1 MPLQYHDLDP
11 VTRRHAIAELDAD
24 LKAGSFHVSERLR
37 PTDVAE
43 YQRLL
48 RDAVRYYDDLWLEE
62 RVAGQLVDFEM
73 RRTPSGGQTTAKVPE
88 GAARLLAEGD
98 FNRYYMRGV
107 AVRALEEQRGVVEVY
122 RARLSMEPRP
132 ESVELEGRR
141 LPAQEVLAYLRREV
155 DDGAA
160 APLGRP
166 NSGLSVRLV

>member
-11 VTRRHAIAELDAD
+11 VTRRHALAELDAD
-24 LKAGSFHVSERLR
+24 LAAGTFHVSERLR
-37 PTDVAE
+37 PADVAD
-43 YQRLL
+43 YQRQL
-48 RDAVRYYDDLWLEE
+48 RDAVRYYDDLWLED
-62 RVAGQLVDFEM
+62 RIPQRLVDFEL

-107 AVRALEEQRGVVEVY
+107 AARAIEEQRGVVEVY
-122 RARLSMEPRP
+122 RARLSMEPRA
-132 ESVELEGRR
+132 ESAELEGQR
-141 LPAQEVLAYLRREV
+141 LPATEVLAYLRREI
-155 DDGAA
+155 DESTA

>member
-11 VTRRHAIAELDAD
+11 VTRRHAVAELDAD
-24 LKAGSFHVSERLR
+24 LKAGTFHVSERLR
-37 PTDVAE
+37 PADVAE

-48 RDAVRYYDDLWLEE
+48 RDAVRYYDDLWLED
-62 RVAGQLVDFEM
+62 RIGAHLVDFEL

-122 RARLSMEPRP
+122 RARLSMDPRP
-132 ESVELEGRR
+132 ESVELEGQR
-141 LPAQEVLAYLRREV
+141 LPAQEVLAYLRREI
-155 DDGAA
+155 DESAA